1 MNLAKKLRAVTV
13 GDSGGNPCCAGAQ
26 PILVGML
33 VMFSVPTYT
42 KG

>member
-13 GDSGGNPCCAGAQ
+13 GILVVAQ